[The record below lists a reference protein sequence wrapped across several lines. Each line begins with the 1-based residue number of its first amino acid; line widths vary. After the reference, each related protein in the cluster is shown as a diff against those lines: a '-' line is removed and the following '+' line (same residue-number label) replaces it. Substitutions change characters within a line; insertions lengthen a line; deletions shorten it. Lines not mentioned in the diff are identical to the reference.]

1 MSNDFQHKE
10 ERNQDCITFS
20 KASYSQ
26 CASKRYPPLWG
37 SLGYGCIVQ
46 TIVYS

>member
-1 MSNDFQHKE
+1 MTFNIKRKE
-10 ERNQDCITFS
+10 IQDCITFS